1 MRNMSDRSFMT
12 LCLSILLI
20 GGAMIFIPICNLAS
34 IEVLTKEK
42 TKRYE
47 LYLKH
52 QSENKSPILPPVE
65 DIEDI
70 MEKE

>member
-1 MRNMSDRSFMT
+1 
-12 LCLSILLI
+12 
-20 GGAMIFIPICNLAS
+20 MIFIPICNLAS